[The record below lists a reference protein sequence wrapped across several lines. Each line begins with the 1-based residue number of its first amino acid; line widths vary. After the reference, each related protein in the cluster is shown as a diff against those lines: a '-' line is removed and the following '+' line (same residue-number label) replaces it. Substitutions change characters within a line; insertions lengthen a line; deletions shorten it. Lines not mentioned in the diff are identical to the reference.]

1 MKLSNYVIEIK
12 DFPRKNIHLWY
23 STARDDATL
32 ISEENKKAVLELKGD
47 NTNEIADSLKKMKF
61 LVPDEFD
68 ERKWGEF
75 IFNSVNYS
83 REILGLIIAPTM
95 KCNLNCIYCF
105 EREEAKVKSMTL
117 DTAQRIIKWVQKT
130 LKVHPVR
137 KLEVQ
142 YFGGEPTQNE
152 VVVKYLAKQFI
163 NIAEKYKLELKS
175 YIVTNGYFSKSYVDE
190 LIKLQIKNIQFTI
203 DGEDDVHNYRRP
215 ACNGSP
221 SFETIYSN
229 FIKVVNNAHKF
240 EDIMLRI
247 NIDESNM
254 NTISSL
260 LHKIAKDVNA
270 KAITIDINE
279 TSWLNKNLNEY
290 VPISEM
296 VLELTRE
303 AVKLGFKYDFH
314 MGSFAVCNY
323 SKMNSIVIGPDAQ
336 IYKCL
341 LMIEETA
348 FKVCDIDE
356 YYQSFSLIDY
366 VQTSIPQDCFGC
378 KYLPMCFGGC
388 KLTAFRKY
396 KDKNKHVCNRA
407 YLDKYMESYLKLY
420 YGTLINDNIT
430 SRT

>member
-1 MKLSNYVIEIK
+1 MIFRKQIPNKVINTLVERYEDETLFLNKNNEYCEYKKL
-12 DFPRKNIHLWY
+12 
-23 STARDDATL
+23 L
-32 ISEENKKAVLELKGD
+32 IS
-47 NTNEIADSLKKMKF
+47 S
-61 LVPDEFD
+61 
-68 ERKWGEF
+68 RK
-75 IFNSVNYS
+75 
-83 REILGLIIAPTM
+83 
-95 KCNLNCIYCF
+95 
-105 EREEAKVKSMTL
+105 
-117 DTAQRIIKWVQKT
+117 
-130 LKVHPVR
+130 
-137 KLEVQ
+137 
-142 YFGGEPTQNE
+142 
-152 VVVKYLAKQFI
+152 
-163 NIAEKYKLELKS
+163 
-175 YIVTNGYFSKSYVDE
+175 
-190 LIKLQIKNIQFTI
+190 
-203 DGEDDVHNYRRP
+203 
-215 ACNGSP
+215 
-221 SFETIYSN
+221 
-229 FIKVVNNAHKF
+229 
-240 EDIMLRI
+240 
-247 NIDESNM
+247 
-254 NTISSL
+254 
-260 LHKIAKDVNA
+260 
-270 KAITIDINE
+270 ITIDEFKKFIVKTCNDRF
-279 TSWLNKNLNEY
+279 TSFDYYKANKNSNSNFQIDVKFKNFLYIKFSSFQNASTKFIDCISKTSLPFLIIDLRNNIGGDVDECAKIANFLLPNNCKIVNVEYRRKKVLYLSDEHFKKFEKIFVFVNEY

-396 KDKNKHVCNRA
+396 NDKNKHVCNRA